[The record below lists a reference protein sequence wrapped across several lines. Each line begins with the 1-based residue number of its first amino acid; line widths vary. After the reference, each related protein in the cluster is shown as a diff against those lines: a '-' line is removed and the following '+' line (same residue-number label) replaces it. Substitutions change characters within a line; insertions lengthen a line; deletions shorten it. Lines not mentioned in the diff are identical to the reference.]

1 MKSPDLAPRIEM
13 LKADYE
19 FQFGLA
25 AGEDREKSSARF
37 VPKISRI

>member
-1 MKSPDLAPRIEM
+1 M